1 MAAKDRTQSADD
13 APISSKAQ
21 DRFSRWPFAERIANV
36 LAARTDS
43 SSLVV
48 GIYGPWG
55 DGKTSVLNM
64 MVEALHSNE
73 DVICV
78 PFNPWHFDDQG
89 QLIRAFFDTL
99 ADAIGKKLT
108 TAREEFGKFL
118 QRYGGILSL
127 ASFSVAGGLAQVSP
141 GTAASDLG
149 EKLSAVELDELK
161 DRVNKLLVDSGKR
174 VIVFIDDIDR
184 LDREEVHAILKLIK
198 LSASFSNTSY
208 VVSFDDEVVAASL
221 GERYGSGEAQGGRQ
235 FLEKI
240 IQVPLHLPDAEGVD
254 LRIICFEGVD
264 AVLSQNGVELTEDDA
279 EAFVRYFTDGI
290 MPRLRTP
297 RQAKRYV
304 NAIRFAVPL
313 LKGEVHLGD
322 LLLIEA
328 LRSTY
333 PRLYLTVRDNLDV
346 FTGVRLLRSY
356 GDAAVVKEEAKGVV
370 EAGLAGLTAS
380 EREGAIDLLKAL
392 FPRLNAIFGNTSY
405 GSDWDKNW
413 DAAKRITSGDYFRRY
428 FQYSVPARDVPDSLV
443 SEALRAAKAADSAAV
458 DAFCETVSQ
467 RNAWGRCQTNCLLGS
482 MSSMNRAGG
491 SWRSQWPGTLRRSR
505 TNAGRSRQSCPRQT
519 GRRALSRPLSRGSQI
534 RTSGW
539 RRLLT

>member
-1 MAAKDRTQSADD
+1 
-13 APISSKAQ
+13 
-21 DRFSRWPFAERIANV
+21 
-36 LAARTDS
+36 
-43 SSLVV
+43 
-48 GIYGPWG
+48 
-55 DGKTSVLNM
+55 
-64 MVEALHSNE
+64 
-73 DVICV
+73 
-78 PFNPWHFDDQG
+78 
-89 QLIRAFFDTL
+89 
-99 ADAIGKKLT
+99 
-108 TAREEFGKFL
+108 
-118 QRYGGILSL
+118 
-127 ASFSVAGGLAQVSP
+127 
-141 GTAASDLG
+141 
-149 EKLSAVELDELK
+149 LK

-290 MPRLRTP
+290 MPGLRTP

-333 PRLYLTVRDNLDV
+333 ARLYLTVRDNLDV

-356 GDAAVVKEEAKGVV
+356 GDPAVVKEEAKGVV

-405 GSDWDKNW
+405 GSDWDKYW

-467 RNAWGRCQTNCLLGS
+467 RNAWGRCLDKLLARLDELDESGRRIVALAVARHAAKIPNERGMFAS
-482 MSSMNRAGG
+482 IMSSANRAAGLVSALVKRITDQDIRLASAVDVMEHAATLPFG
-491 SWRSQWPGTLRRSR
+491 AECLRWLRKGKGNSTGLEEVEIGEVGAVLARRIAKDFGDAPDYAKHGRSIGTLLWIWKAFGGDGEM
-505 TNAGRSRQSCPRQT
+505 TAYLTGRSSDTRLCIQEPAPCSCALRST
-519 GRRALSRPLSRGSQI
+519 SVRFRAPSVPSSPTYRGSA
-534 RTSGW
+534 GAA
-539 RRLLT
+539 RRFRC